1 MTYVSLMCARAP
13 RRNGRGGGIDL
24 LPSRSKH
31 VCVCVYVC
39 VCVHAFMCV
48 SLFARACWHVHVCAR
63 DMRTYVKRHIHSHA
77 HPCVQVSEM
86 ESYLKELESAK
97 TSITGAKVVR
107 EGVCEW

>member
-1 MTYVSLMCARAP
+1 M
-13 RRNGRGGGIDL
+13 
-24 LPSRSKH
+24 
-31 VCVCVYVC
+31 CVCLCVC